1 MRAGQARLRRYR
13 RAPVARHPRA
23 QGPGRGTLSPDHA
36 AAPQARDA
44 VFAGTRHTP
53 PPKTS
58 TFPRDKAEK
67 SPSQQRDF
75 SIPHSWSQPTKTP
88 TFPHQRTEKS
98 PLQQHVVS
106 YNPVDGGLVLR
117 PVAGWCCGLSRVP
130 AGVGWQSLL
139 VCGLSAPALP
149 APVQQGPVSD
159 AFPAFIGAPP
169 GSPAPVRERDASEGA

>member
-1 MRAGQARLRRYR
+1 MRAGQARLRRCR

-139 VCGLSAPALP
+139 VCGLSAPLA
-149 APVQQGPVSD
+149 AWAV
-159 AFPAFIGAPP
+159 GAEHTKNRRPE
-169 GSPAPVRERDASEGA
+169 GRRLSVRHGGLEPSTR